1 MNARCRTI
9 LLAVSLATGGGAAA
23 SPAGAKTVVELFTSQ
38 GCSSCPPADAYLGEL
53 AARDEVIALSFHVD
67 YWNYIGWRDPFSSA
81 EATAR
86 QRDYKR
92 TLGRRYVYTP
102 QMVVDGRA
110 ETVGSDRD
118 RVEQL
123 LEAARGR
130 TALAV
135 ELAHRGGDAVDIR
148 IPEAPGYD
156 GPPAILWMAL
166 YDRRHTTSIGA
177 GENIGVTLTNS
188 NVVRTFKNVGAWRGE
203 RVALNL
209 PLTGAEGRDGCAVIV
224 QAGRG
229 GEILGAAAIA
239 LPEGGS

>member
-1 MNARCRTI
+1 MKAKCRTI
-9 LLAVSLATGGGAAA
+9 LLAACLATATAT

-67 YWNYIGWRDPFSSA
+67 YWNYIGWQDPFSSA

-110 ETVGSDRD
+110 ETVGSDRG

-123 LEAARGR
+123 IEAARGR
-130 TALAV
+130 TRLAV
-135 ELAHRGGDAVDIR
+135 ELAHRDGDAVRVR
-148 IPEAPGYD
+148 IPEEPGYD
-156 GPPAILWMAL
+156 GPPAILWMAF

-177 GENIGVTLTNS
+177 GENNGVTLTNS
-188 NVVRTFKNVGAWRGE
+188 NVVRRFENVGAWRGE
-203 RVALNL
+203 RVALDL

-239 LPEGGS
+239 LPTGGR

>member
-1 MNARCRTI
+1 MKAKCRTI
-9 LLAVSLATGGGAAA
+9 LLAACLATGAAT

-110 ETVGSDRD
+110 ETVGSDRG

-123 LEAARGR
+123 IEAARGR
-130 TALAV
+130 TGLAV
-135 ELAHRGGDAVDIR
+135 ELAHRDGDAVRVR
-148 IPEAPGYD
+148 IPEEPGYD

-188 NVVRTFKNVGAWRGE
+188 NVVRRFENVGAWRGE
-203 RVALNL
+203 RVALDL

-239 LPEGGS
+239 LPAGGR